1 MLEPPKDA
9 LAPCVGI
16 RNGLILAL
24 ILWAFII
31 IYLCV

>member
-1 MLEPPKDA
+1 MLDPPKDA

-24 ILWAFII
+24 IVWAII

>member
-9 LAPCVGI
+9 LGACVGI

-24 ILWAFII
+24 ILWALIV
-31 IYLCV
+31 YLCR